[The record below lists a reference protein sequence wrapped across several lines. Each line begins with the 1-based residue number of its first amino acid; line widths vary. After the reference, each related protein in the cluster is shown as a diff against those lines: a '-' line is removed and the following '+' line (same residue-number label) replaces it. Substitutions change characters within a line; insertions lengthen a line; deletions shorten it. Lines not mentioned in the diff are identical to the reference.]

1 MLGGDVALFEVLM
14 RRYNQRLYRAA
25 RAITRDDAEAEDVLQ
40 ETYVRAFSALAQF
53 EGRAKWA
60 TWITRIAVNEAL
72 ARVRRRGRFVERD
85 VADIMEDGSMDERG
99 MSDTAPLP
107 GPAQE
112 AEVRELA
119 AFVERAVDELPDSY
133 RTVFVLREVEELS
146 TAETAEC
153 LDVSEELVKVRLHRA
168 RTELRRMLDERFGA
182 ATREVFDFHASR
194 CDRIVALVM
203 ARIASLRPYA
213 AKSYRRPTRSPSRLL
228 AQALRRA
235 AAVAGADDLELFLL
249 EGLVQL
255 ADGGLAGVE
264 VGLEQL
270 HRADPAAPA

>member
-1 MLGGDVALFEVLM
+1 MAGMSIRNSMDIPHTDAPPRRTPIGDALADEDVVARVLGGDVALFEVLM

-40 ETYVRAFSALAQF
+40 ETYVRAYTALAQF
-53 EGRAKWA
+53 EGRARWA

-72 ARVRRRGRFVERD
+72 ARVRRRGRFVDGDPAEM
-85 VADIMEDGSMDERG
+85 MEDGSMDER
-99 MSDTAPLP
+99 SVTDTARPA
-107 GPAQE
+107 GPAQD

-146 TAETAEC
+146 TAETAQC

-194 CDRIVALVM
+194 CDRVVAAVM
-203 ARIASLRPYA
+203 ARIASL
-213 AKSYRRPTRSPSRLL
+213 
-228 AQALRRA
+228 
-235 AAVAGADDLELFLL
+235 
-249 EGLVQL
+249 
-255 ADGGLAGVE
+255 
-264 VGLEQL
+264 
-270 HRADPAAPA
+270 

>member
-1 MLGGDVALFEVLM
+1 MSIRNSMDIPHTAAQPQRAMPIGDALADEDVVARVLAGDVALFEVLM

-53 EGRAKWA
+53 EGRARWA

-85 VADIMEDGSMDERG
+85 VADIMEDGSMDERSV
-99 MSDTAPLP
+99 SDRAPLP
-107 GPAQE
+107 GPAQQ

-153 LDVSEELVKVRLHRA
+153 LAVSEELVKVRLHRA
-168 RTELRRMLDERFGA
+168 RTELRRMLDQRFGA

-194 CDRIVALVM
+194 CNRVVALVM
-203 ARIASLRPYA
+203 SRIAPQQ
-213 AKSYRRPTRSPSRLL
+213 P
-228 AQALRRA
+228 
-235 AAVAGADDLELFLL
+235 
-249 EGLVQL
+249 
-255 ADGGLAGVE
+255 
-264 VGLEQL
+264 
-270 HRADPAAPA
+270 

>member
-1 MLGGDVALFEVLM
+1 MDVPHTDSSPRRTAPVGEALADEEVVARVLGGDVALFEVLM

-25 RAITRDDAEAEDVLQ
+25 RAITRDDAEAEDVMQ

-85 VADIMEDGSMDERG
+85 VADIMEDGSMDQRG
-99 MSDTAPLP
+99 MSDTARLP

-119 AFVERAVDELPDSY
+119 GFVERAVD
-133 RTVFVLREVEELS
+133 ELS

-194 CDRIVALVM
+194 CDRVVAAVM
-203 ARIASLRPYA
+203 ARIASA
-213 AKSYRRPTRSPSRLL
+213 SPSL
-228 AQALRRA
+228 
-235 AAVAGADDLELFLL
+235 
-249 EGLVQL
+249 
-255 ADGGLAGVE
+255 
-264 VGLEQL
+264 
-270 HRADPAAPA
+270 

>member
-1 MLGGDVALFEVLM
+1 M

-40 ETYVRAFSALAQF
+40 ETYVRAFSALSQF
-53 EGRAKWA
+53 EGRARWA

-85 VADIMEDGSMDERG
+85 VADIMEDGSMDERSV
-99 MSDTAPLP
+99 SDAAPRP

-146 TAETAEC
+146 TAETAAC

-168 RTELRRMLDERFGA
+168 RTELRKMLDQRFGA

-194 CDRIVALVM
+194 CNRVVALVM
-203 ARIASLRPYA
+203 TRIA
-213 AKSYRRPTRSPSRLL
+213 
-228 AQALRRA
+228 AL
-235 AAVAGADDLELFLL
+235 
-249 EGLVQL
+249 Q
-255 ADGGLAGVE
+255 
-264 VGLEQL
+264 
-270 HRADPAAPA
+270 P

>member
-1 MLGGDVALFEVLM
+1 MDVPHTDSPPRRTALVGEALADEDVVARVLGGDVALFEVLM

-25 RAITRDDAEAEDVLQ
+25 RAITRDDAEAEDVMQ
-40 ETYVRAFSALAQF
+40 ETYVRAYSALAQF

-85 VADIMEDGSMDERG
+85 VADIMEDGSMDQRG
-99 MSDTAPLP
+99 MSDTARLP
-107 GPAQE
+107 GPAKD

-119 AFVERAVDELPDSY
+119 GFVERAVDELPDSY

-153 LDVSEELVKVRLHRA
+153 LEVSEELVKVRLHRA

-194 CDRIVALVM
+194 CDRVVAAVM
-203 ARIASLRPYA
+203 ARIAS
-213 AKSYRRPTRSPSRLL
+213 
-228 AQALRRA
+228 
-235 AAVAGADDLELFLL
+235 
-249 EGLVQL
+249 
-255 ADGGLAGVE
+255 
-264 VGLEQL
+264 
-270 HRADPAAPA
+270 AAPSP